1 MAADILA
8 VPTTLSVEEDDIDL
22 LRRSLDMPGLP
33 YVDFSAQHERAQALA
48 RWPLLA
54 ELERAELEPRR

>member
-1 MAADILA
+1 MPADILA
-8 VPTTLSVEEDDIDL
+8 VPVTLSVEEDDIDL

-33 YVDFSAQHERAQALA
+33 YVDFSAQQERARALA

-54 ELERAELEPRR
+54 EL

>member
-1 MAADILA
+1 MPADILA
-8 VPTTLSVEEDDIDL
+8 VPVTLSVEEDDIDL

-54 ELERAELEPRR
+54 ELEPCR

>member
-22 LRRSLDMPGLP
+22 LRRSLNMPEMP
-33 YVDFSAQHERAQALA
+33 YVDFSAQRERAHALA

-54 ELERAELEPRR
+54 ELEQRP